1 MRLKEVGKRLSPLI
15 GDWCLDVKFMARIA
29 EALGVVVE
37 PDDVP
42 LPKVIVA
49 TQGGYTPCGYGLGFT
64 TDDKSWRGHIEIRLD
79 CPADEYAGKRLAD
92 ELVAVYN
99 ASLGVRPISR

>member
-42 LPKVIVA
+42 LPKGIVT
-49 TQGGYTPCGYGLGFT
+49 TQGGYTLHGYGLGFT
-64 TDDKSWRGHIEIRLD
+64 TNDKSWRGHIEIRLD
-79 CPADEYAGKRLAD
+79 CPTDENAGRRLAPALIVAYNAWHLAGGAGK
-92 ELVAVYN
+92 
-99 ASLGVRPISR
+99 